1 MATVAASCLAE
12 RVEYPFA
19 GKQLHRLPVQ
29 DVEQLNGDIVHT
41 HIVVNLVSISVL
53 CVSCLL
59 QIVFSFHSFGR

>member
-41 HIVVNLVSISVL
+41 HTLLSI
-53 CVSCLL
+53 
-59 QIVFSFHSFGR
+59 